1 MGDSPTASLNN
12 TFEGSSLIPLPLYPL
27 SSFLLFNP
35 PTMASRAF
43 SRMLTQSRPA
53 PAPAQ
58 QIRTLSS
65 VNNAASTSRLRQTAL
80 QAANAKRFAHSGE
93 TSEHMMTCREA
104 LNQAMDEE
112 MARDPNV
119 FVMGEEV
126 GQYNGAYKVTKGLLD
141 KYGEKRVIDTPI
153 TESGFSGMA
162 VGAAFAG
169 LRPVCE
175 FMTFNFAMQ
184 AIDQIVN
191 SAGKTYYMSG
201 GNVPCPVVFRG
212 PNGAAAG
219 VAAQHSQDYA
229 SWYGQ
234 IPGLKV
240 VSPWSA
246 EDCKGLL
253 KAAIRDPNPVV
264 VLENE
269 IMYGQSFPVS
279 KECTTPDFVLPIGK
293 AKVERVGK
301 DITFVAHS
309 RMVGYA
315 IQAAEILEKEEG
327 VFAEVINLRSIR
339 PLDIESIIASVK
351 KTNRLVVVEGGF
363 PMFGVG
369 SEVSAQIVE
378 SEAFDYLD
386 APVERVTGAD
396 IPTPYAHKL
405 ELLAFPDEQT
415 IVKVAR
421 RALYRS

>member
-1 MGDSPTASLNN
+1 MSRLFKASA
-12 TFEGSSLIPLPLYPL
+12 
-27 SSFLLFNP
+27 SSF
-35 PTMASRAF
+35 A
-43 SRMLTQSRPA
+43 RPQQ
-53 PAPAQ
+53 PAMRQ
-58 QIRTLSS
+58 LSS
-65 VNNAASTSRLRQTAL
+65 VAKTSLAAARAAKTAT
-80 QAANAKRFAHSGE
+80 ATASVSNSSKRCAHSGE
-93 TSEHMMTCREA
+93 KGEYNMTCRDA

-112 MARDPNV
+112 MTRDPNV
-119 FVMGEEV
+119 FIMGEEV
-126 GQYNGAYKVTKGLLD
+126 GLYNGAYKVTKGLYD

-153 TESGFSGMA
+153 TESGFAGMA

-169 LRPVCE
+169 LRPICE

-253 KAAIRDPNPVV
+253 KSAIRDPNPVV
-264 VLENE
+264 FLENE
-269 IMYGQSFPVS
+269 ILYGQSFPVC
-279 KECTTPDFVLPIGK
+279 KEAATTDDFLVDIGK
-293 AKVERVGK
+293 AKIEREGK

-309 RMVGYA
+309 RMVGYCV
-315 IQAAEILEKEEG
+315 QAAEQLEKEDG
-327 VFAEVINLRSIR
+327 IVPEVINLRSIR
-339 PLDIESIIASVK
+339 PLDIDTIIKSVK
-351 KTNRLVVVEGGF
+351 KTNRLVIVEGGF

-369 SEVSAQIVE
+369 SEVSAQIAE

-386 APVERVTGAD
+386 APIERVTGAD

-405 ELLAFPDEQT
+405 ELLSFPDDQT
-415 IVKVAR
+415 VVKVAR

>member
-1 MGDSPTASLNN
+1 MANRAASRLLRHSPVLARSTAAPKVARA
-12 TFEGSSLIPLPLYPL
+12 SSQQTRSNL
-27 SSFLLFNP
+27 SSSSH
-35 PTMASRAF
+35 ASR
-43 SRMLTQSRPA
+43 SLPVR
-53 PAPAQ
+53 
-58 QIRTLSS
+58 RT
-65 VNNAASTSRLRQTAL
+65 AA
-80 QAANAKRFAHSGE
+80 QAAAARVVGTAGSRRFAHSGE
-93 TSEHMMTCREA
+93 TNEHMMTCRDA

-112 MARDPNV
+112 MTRDGNV
-119 FVMGEEV
+119 FIIGEEV

-153 TESGFSGMA
+153 TESGFAGMA

-169 LRPVCE
+169 LRPICE

-240 VSPWSA
+240 
-246 EDCKGLL
+246 
-253 KAAIRDPNPVV
+253 AAIRDPNPVV

-269 IMYGQSFPVS
+269 ILYGQSFPVC
-279 KECTTPDFVLPIGK
+279 KEATGPDFILPIGK
-293 AKVERVGK
+293 AKVEREGK

-309 RMVGYA
+309 RMVGFCV
-315 IQAAEILEKEEG
+315 QAAEILEKEDG
-327 VFAEVINLRSIR
+327 VVPEVINLRSIR
-339 PLDIESIIASVK
+339 PLDIETIIKSVK
-351 KTNRLVVVEGGF
+351 KTNRLVIVEGGF

-369 SEVSAQIVE
+369 SEISAQVVE

-386 APVERVTGAD
+386 APIERVTGAD

-421 RALYRS
+421 RSLYRS

>member
-1 MGDSPTASLNN
+1 MTAS
-12 TFEGSSLIPLPLYPL
+12 SSAP
-27 SSFLLFNP
+27 SS
-35 PTMASRAF
+35 
-43 SRMLTQSRPA
+43 
-53 PAPAQ
+53 
-58 QIRTLSS
+58 
-65 VNNAASTSRLRQTAL
+65 STSNAVKKTAI
-80 QAANAKRFAHSGE
+80 QAAGSLTARRYAHSGE
-93 TSEHMMTCREA
+93 KSEYMMTCRDA

-119 FVMGEEV
+119 FIMGEEV
-126 GQYNGAYKVTKGLLD
+126 GYYNGAYKVTKGLLD
-141 KYGEKRVIDTPI
+141 KYSEKRVIDTPI
-153 TESGFSGMA
+153 TESGFAGMA

-169 LRPVCE
+169 LRPICE
-175 FMTFNFAMQ
+175 FMTWNFAMQ

-269 IMYGQSFPVS
+269 ILYGQSFPVS
-279 KECTTPDFVLPIGK
+279 KECATSDEFVLPIGK
-293 AKVERVGK
+293 AKIEREGK
-301 DITFVAHS
+301 DITLVAHS
-309 RMVGYA
+309 RSVGHCVL
-315 IQAAEILEKEEG
+315 AAEILEKEDG
-327 VFAEVINLRSIR
+327 VTVEVINLRSIR
-339 PLDIESIIASVK
+339 PMDLETIVKSVK
-351 KTNRLVVVEGGF
+351 KTNRLVTVEGGF
-363 PMFGVG
+363 PAYGVG
-369 SEVSAQIVE
+369 SEIAANMVE
-378 SEAFDYLD
+378 GEAFDYLD
-386 APVERVTGAD
+386 APIERVTGAD
-396 IPTPYAHKL
+396 IPTPYAKKM
-405 ELLAFPDEQT
+405 EDASFPDENVV
-415 IVKVAR
+415 VKAAR